1 MLILS
6 AFFFIIIVIL
16 YSQKRTRSRNLRYM
30 SDKLKKILDEGTDEK
45 VMVFNDD
52 RELTLLISQI
62 NRCLEDRQKLRADY
76 LKNEESS
83 KKMLSNISHDIKTPL
98 TVILGY
104 LEILI
109 LNAGEDIKPILK
121 KVEGRANQVMELINK
136 FFTLSKIESGDMDLE
151 LKPIDL
157 CEILRENVVDFYNIL
172 KSKDFQVEISIP
184 EDKCLIMGNTEALN
198 RVIFNLISNSI
209 RYGHDGKYLK
219 AEIVTDGSQISLR
232 ITDKGKGIDKSVADR
247 VFDRLYTM
255 EDSRNRKL
263 GGNGLGLAIA
273 KALVEKMH
281 GAINLE
287 SIPDVKTTFTV
298 TMEIYNPL

>member
-6 AFFFIIIVIL
+6 AFFLIIIVIL

-30 SDKLKKILDEGTDEK
+30 SDKLRKILDEGTDEK

-184 EDKCLIMGNTEALN
+184 EDKYLVMGNTEALN

-219 AEIVTDGSQISLR
+219 AEIVTDGSQISLS

-273 KALVEKMH
+273 KALVDKMH
-281 GAINLE
+281 GTISLE

>member
-1 MLILS
+1 
-6 AFFFIIIVIL
+6 
-16 YSQKRTRSRNLRYM
+16 M